1 MTLLSLCKLCTFMK
15 YAKLCTFHLKSPQAL
30 GHLNQHIKKRNPI
43 NDYISKK
50 DVLLE
55 YGIILLLSVYCRLCI
70 RCRLYTNSIHSN
82 YIFKINYSL
91 CELWTIK
98 VQYIWKDYNKKKL
111 KKKETHEISVLC
123 NVLDRKVWVLFCNTG
138 GESRGNR
145 AIVNKLSTLTWKPN
159 WSALFNNLNFLVHH

>member
-1 MTLLSLCKLCTFMK
+1 MQNCVHSIWNHHRRSAILISILRKETIVK
-15 YAKLCTFHLKSPQAL
+15 
-30 GHLNQHIKKRNPI
+30 PI

-111 KKKETHEISVLC
+111 QKKETHEISVLC
-123 NVLDRKVWVLFCNTG
+123 NVLDRKVWALFCNTG

-145 AIVNKLSTLTWKPN
+145 AIVNKLSTLTWKPI